1 MLDGAGSGVACAQRD
16 ELSHDAEQRYHG
28 KRCVC
33 VGCDSFYLKLDSF
46 SLYKCTGQ
54 WVVSFFTYRKLSG
67 FVGRCILVYIDSR
80 STVFVWIL
88 HMPAP
93 YKVTLKEKVFLFYL
107 FASS

>member
-1 MLDGAGSGVACAQRD
+1 MC
-16 ELSHDAEQRYHG
+16 
-28 KRCVC
+28 
-33 VGCDSFYLKLDSF
+33 GCDSFYLKLDSF

-80 STVFVWIL
+80 STAFVCISGGIL